1 MAFKMKPGV
10 KAYSDDGNVVAEFY
24 SVKRE
29 GEKLLIDSK
38 ALGVMRMDMI
48 LPLSEV
54 LRCFKV
60 LVGWATITYLLLIPY
75 FLIKKLFRKRK

>member
-1 MAFKMKPGV
+1 MAFKRKPGV
-10 KAYSDDGNVVAEFY
+10 KAYADDGNVVAEFY

-29 GEKLLIDSK
+29 GDKLLIDSK

-54 LRCFKV
+54 LRAFKV
-60 LVGWATITYLLLIPY
+60 LVGWTTITYLLLIPF
-75 FLIKKLFRKRK
+75 FLVRNLFRKK

>member
-29 GEKLLIDSK
+29 GDKLVIDSK
-38 ALGVMRMDMI
+38 ALGVMRMDMTV
-48 LPLSEV
+48 PLDEV

-60 LVGWATITYLLLIPY
+60 LVCWATVTYILLIPY
-75 FLIKKLFRKRK
+75 FLIRKLFRKQK